1 MTIVT
6 ALGPLANSKCFVLYR
21 LIPKDGGKADKVPT
35 DHRTGANSNAQDPAT
50 WMTAPEAEYWAGQY
64 GGGFGVG
71 IVIYEGS
78 GLFCVDLDE
87 AWEGQ
92 GWSQWALS
100 VVQRFPG
107 AYGEVSVSGRG
118 LHIIGRYQGALD
130 PHGTKLLPLRTEAY
144 TKERFIALTGSGAQG
159 DPLSDHTAALRGF
172 LMEYFPP
179 RHDGTATAEWTTEPV
194 AEWRGPAD
202 DAELVNRALRSN
214 SIGGTFGGKANFTD
228 LWTANAEKLARIF
241 PPQSYGKDFDH
252 SSADQAL
259 ANHLAFWTGS
269 NCERMARLMRYSG
282 LARDKWER
290 EDYFQGT
297 ILHAVATQKEWYKDR
312 TMAQATPAA
321 PTEPQPVG
329 QSPAGASL
337 ATPITLAYNT
347 EQGRLNPPGSGPTDV
362 QGIAPAN
369 TATGPHENKAAHT
382 LPGVNIPVPVT
393 LQPGECPAPGT
404 LATSTEQ
411 EAMFA
416 GCTYV
421 EDIDNVL
428 MPDGVLL
435 DSKRFDNRF
444 PGITFIVTADGT
456 KPTRSAW
463 DAFVQSEVL
472 AFPKV
477 RGLFFAPTEPSGA
490 VVMRDGHRFINSY
503 VPTTVECTAGDYTP
517 FWAHL
522 KKLLPNGQDA
532 ETLLY
537 YMAAMVQN
545 QGAKF
550 PWCPFIQGVE
560 GNGKSFL
567 CEAVERCIGPKYTHR
582 ANAAKL
588 DAMHNAELYGKIF
601 IRMDEVKIDHARGSV
616 WETIKMLVT
625 ETRLEIRAMHTDKV
639 TREVC
644 FNLMLLSN
652 HKNGI
657 RKTENDRRIAP
668 FFCAQQIA
676 SDLQRDGL
684 TGDYFNNLWTWAE
697 SGGWAVIHWFLR
709 SIQIPDEFNPATRC
723 KRAPTT
729 TSTLDAIMES
739 WGAAE
744 QEVKEA
750 LDAGL
755 PGFKNGW
762 VSSSALDVLLAK
774 IGKENSVP
782 RQKRRTLLNTLGY
795 QPHPALSNG
804 RSPVRLSDGSQPV
817 IYVKEGSAQAELTD
831 PRAIM
836 DAYVGAQK

>member
-1 MTIVT
+1 MSIVN
-6 ALGPLANSKCFVLYR
+6 ALGPLANSKCFILFR
-21 LIPKDGGKADKVPT
+21 LVPKEGGKSDKVPL
-35 DHRTGANSNAQDPAT
+35 DHTTGHLFPKDSGGHLNPAH
-50 WMTAPEAEYWAGQY
+50 WMTAAEAEYWAGQY
-64 GGGFGVG
+64 GGGHGVG

-144 TKERFIALTGSGAQG
+144 TKERFIALTGSGATG

-214 SIGGTFGGKANFTD
+214 SIGGTFGGKANFVD

-282 LARDKWER
+282 LNRDKWER

-312 TMAQATPAA
+312 TQVTVAPGVAHEVSRIADAA
-321 PTEPQPVG
+321 PAVG
-329 QSPAGASL
+329 QPPPVQMPPQVQAVTVLQGPQQHEVAPGAG
-337 ATPITLAYNT
+337 
-347 EQGRLNPPGSGPTDV
+347 
-362 QGIAPAN
+362 
-369 TATGPHENKAAHT
+369 

-393 LQPGECPAPGT
+393 LKPGECPPPGT

-421 EDIDNVL
+421 EDINMVL
-428 MPDGVLL
+428 MPDSTLL
-435 DSKRFDNRF
+435 DSTRFDNRF

-463 DAFVQSEVL
+463 DAFVQSEVT

-477 RGLFFAPTEPSGA
+477 RGLFFAPRETPGA
-490 VVMRDGHRFINSY
+490 VIFKEGGKFINSY
-503 VPTTVECTAGDYTP
+503 VPLEVTAQPGDYTP

-532 ETLLY
+532 EILLY
-537 YMAAMVQN
+537 YMAAVVQN
-545 QGAKF
+545 PGVKF
-550 PWCPFIQGVE
+550 TWWPFVQGVP
-560 GNGKSFL
+560 GNGKSFM
-567 CEAVERCIGPKYTHR
+567 CEALERCVGSKFTH
-582 ANAAKL
+582 AADASKL
-588 DAMHNAELYGKIF
+588 GGRFNGAFYGKLF
-601 IRMDEVKIDHARGSV
+601 VRVDEVKIDHQRGNV
-616 WETIKMLVT
+616 WESLKLLITQEK
-625 ETRLEIRAMHTDKV
+625 LEIEAKGVDAV

-644 FNLMLLSN
+644 FNGMLLSN
-652 HKNGI
+652 HKNGVK
-657 RKTENDRRIAP
+657 KTPEDRRIAP
-668 FFCAQQIA
+668 FFCAQQTLA
-676 SDLQRDGL
+676 DLYQQGMVDDELGETSRYFDGL
-684 TGDYFNNLWTWAE
+684 WAWANG
-697 SGGWAVIHWFLR
+697 GGWEIINWFLR
-709 SIQIPDEFNPATRC
+709 SIQIPTHLNPAQSCR
-723 KRAPTT
+723 RAPNT
-729 TSTLDAIMES
+729 TSTMDAIMEG
-739 WGAAE
+739 WGTAE

-750 LDAGL
+750 LDSGL
-755 PGFKNGW
+755 PGFKGGW
-762 VSSSALDVLLAK
+762 VSSCAVDVLLSK

-782 RQKRRTLLNTLGY
+782 RNKRRNLLHTLGY
-795 QPHPALSNG
+795 HPHPALTNG
-804 RSPVRLSDGSQPV
+804 RSPVRMADGTQPVLYVKDGS
-817 IYVKEGSAQAELTD
+817 EAGRLTD
-831 PRAIM
+831 ARAVV
-836 DAYVGAQK
+836 DAYIAAQK

>member
-1 MTIVT
+1 MTIVN

-21 LIPKDGGKADKVPT
+21 LVPKDGGKADKVPT

-50 WMTAPEAEYWAGQY
+50 WMTAPEAEYWATQY
-64 GGGFGVG
+64 GAGFGVG

-144 TKERFIALTGSGAQG
+144 TKERFIALTGSGATG

-228 LWTANAEKLARIF
+228 LWTANVEKLSKIF

-269 NCERMARLMRYSG
+269 DCERMARLMRYSG
-282 LARDKWER
+282 LNRDKWER

-312 TMAQATPAA
+312 SVA
-321 PTEPQPVG
+321 PT
-329 QSPAGASL
+329 A
-337 ATPITLAYNT
+337 TLAYA
-347 EQGRLNPPGSGPTDV
+347 PPNVAQVSSGETVPSSDVPPPSVIATNGGIVPDGSKP
-362 QGIAPAN
+362 GIQP
-369 TATGPHENKAAHT
+369 G

-393 LQPGECPAPGT
+393 LKPGECPAPGT

-472 AFPKV
+472 SFPKV
-477 RGLFFAPTEPSGA
+477 RGLFFAPTEESGA
-490 VVMRDGHRFINSY
+490 VVIRDGHRFINSY
-503 VPTTVECTAGDYTP
+503 VPTTVECTAGDYMP
-517 FWAHL
+517 FWTHL
-522 KKLLPNGQDA
+522 KKLLPNGQDS
-532 ETLLY
+532 EILLY

-545 QGAKF
+545 QGSKF

-567 CEAVERCIGPKYTHR
+567 CEAMERCIGPKYTHR

-668 FFCAQQIA
+668 FFCAQQTA
-676 SDLQRDGL
+676 SDLLRDGL
-684 TGDYFNNLWTWAE
+684 TGEYFNDLWTWAE
-697 SGGWAVIHWFLR
+697 AGGWAVIHWFLR

-774 IGKENSVP
+774 VGKENSVP
-782 RQKRRTLLNTLGY
+782 RNKRRTLLNTLGY
-795 QPHPALSNG
+795 VPHPALHGG
-804 RSPVRLSDGSQPV
+804 RSPIRMGDGSQPV
-817 IYVKEGSAQAELTD
+817 LYIKDSSDAGRLADAKAVV
-831 PRAIM
+831 
-836 DAYVGAQK
+836 DAYMAAQK